1 MTDSQSEMKK
11 NADYYNNTGELENT
25 ALSQRSQS
33 QQHVQYDSIYMKP
46 KNRQDCYVV
55 IKIKNFLRGV
65 GIKTADQKGAQRSSL
80 M

>member
-1 MTDSQSEMKK
+1 MTDYQSEMKK
-11 NADYYNNTGELENT
+11 NADDYNNTGELENT

-55 IKIKNFLRGV
+55 IKIKIFSGVWALRRL
-65 GIKTADQKGAQRSSL
+65 TRREHRGAL
-80 M
+80 